1 MGFVDYDAV
10 IVGGSLQAREA
21 AARGAMQGARVA
33 LAEPRGLV
41 EEGLYGQLLVR
52 HLAQL
57 HGDGGASLDW
67 DGCCRYAQRAVEV
80 AYPQWTQAAL
90 AVQGVDVLA
99 DSGQFSP
106 GFPLTW
112 TAGQRQ
118 LRSRG
123 VILAP
128 AAESCLPPIPGL
140 AERAHLTLD
149 CLTALSQLPD
159 RLIIL
164 GRRPLAIALAQG
176 LAHLG
181 ILVTLVT
188 RGDRLLPEED
198 SDISGFVETL
208 VRAAGVD
215 LRLGASVLEITGSD
229 LLTVHLQD
237 HPPLVGDR
245 LLVATLPRPHLAPL
259 NLEAVGIST
268 EVPYLA
274 VDNHLNTVHPRVFA
288 CGPGLGGY
296 WSEVSDHQDVAI
308 ALHNTLYFPR
318 RSIRWH
324 HRRALLP
331 TWPPLGR
338 IGITATQARTWYGP
352 AVRALQVPYSTLASA
367 HLSGHTTGFCRWVVH
382 RDGRLLGAQVC
393 GPGADQILGALAA
406 TLQHRLSLKDLAQIP
421 RLPYGCSE
429 VFNQLVEAWQQQRWQ
444 PGQWRRDWA
453 ENWFNWR
460 RSSQGGGW

>member
-1 MGFVDYDAV
+1 MGLVDYDTV

-21 AARGAMQGARVA
+21 AATAARQGARVA
-33 LAEPRGLV
+33 LAEPLGLV

-52 HLAQL
+52 HLAHL
-57 HGDGGASLDW
+57 HGGGGASLTW
-67 DGCCRYAQRAVEV
+67 DACCRYVQRTVEV

-90 AVQGVDVLA
+90 AVQGVDVLPA
-99 DSGQFSP
+99 GGRFSP

-112 TAGQRQ
+112 TTGQRQ

-128 AAESCLPPIPGL
+128 AVESHLPPIPGL
-140 AERAHLTLD
+140 AERAYLSLD
-149 CLTALSQLPD
+149 RLTAVSQLPP

-181 ILVTLVT
+181 TLVTLVT

-274 VDNHLNTVHPRVFA
+274 VDHHLNTVHPRVFA

-308 ALHNTLYFPR
+308 ALHNTLYLPR
-318 RSIRWH
+318 HSLRWH
-324 HRRALLP
+324 HRAALLP

-338 IGITATQARTWYGP
+338 IGITATQARAWYGP
-352 AVRALQVPYSTLASA
+352 AVTVLQVPYSSLASA

-382 RDGRLLGAQVC
+382 RDGQLLGAQVC
-393 GPGADQILGALAA
+393 GPGADQILATLVT
-406 TLQHRLSLKDLAQIP
+406 TLQHQLSLKDLAQLP

-429 VFNQLVEAWQQQRWQ
+429 VLNQLVEAWQRQRWQ

-460 RSSQGGGW
+460 RSSQGRPW